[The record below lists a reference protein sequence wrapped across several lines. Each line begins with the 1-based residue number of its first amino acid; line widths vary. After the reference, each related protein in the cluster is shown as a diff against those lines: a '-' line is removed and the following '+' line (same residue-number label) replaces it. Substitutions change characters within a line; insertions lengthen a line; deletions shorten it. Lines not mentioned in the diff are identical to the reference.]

1 MAGSELAATPSGRLP
16 GLEGLS
22 RRPLERA
29 VRGPSGAIYHGT
41 ATYFNFQPYHPV
53 RKLAIHIV
61 EASFFETLVALVIAA
76 NVVTLAWASPVE
88 PTGTWKS
95 EFIEVRTVEFFTRSP
110 TKCRADRLVCVC

>member
-110 TKCRADRLVCVC
+110 TKCRADRLCVC